1 MKIGELA
8 KATGLSTS
16 AIRFYEQ
23 SGLLSAPPRGLNGY
37 RDYSDDA
44 VERLKLVQLAQRLG
58 FSLETLRSGLSRDVD
73 EQKEAL
79 LAGLE
84 GRLREVEQLRAA
96 LERQQQE
103 LHMLRE
109 MLQSHWQA
117 GDCLKI
123 DTVTRRMDA
132 ATGRDDD
139 KPRRAPAPRGRA
151 ARAT

>member
-23 SGLLSAPPRGLNGY
+23 SGLLAAPPRGLNRY
-37 RDYSDDA
+37 RDYPDDA

-58 FSLETLRSGLSRDVD
+58 FSLDALRTGLSWEGG

-79 LAGLE
+79 LAGLD

-96 LERQQQE
+96 LERQQEE
-103 LHMLRE
+103 LRLLRD
-109 MLQSHWQA
+109 MLQTHWQA
-117 GDCLKI
+117 GDCLNVE
-123 DTVTRRMDA
+123 TVTRRMDEA
-132 ATGRDDD
+132 SGRDD
-139 KPRRAPAPRGRA
+139 KPRRAVTPRGRA
-151 ARAT
+151 ARAG